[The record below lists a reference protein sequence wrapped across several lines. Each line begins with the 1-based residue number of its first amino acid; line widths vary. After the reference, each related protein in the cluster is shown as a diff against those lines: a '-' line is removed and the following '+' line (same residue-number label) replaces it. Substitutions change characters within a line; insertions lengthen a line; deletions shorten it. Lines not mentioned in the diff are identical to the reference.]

1 MDKEMSKY
9 RADFPILGQTVND
22 EDLVYLDNAATSQK
36 PQAVI
41 DAIVNYY
48 RNDNANVHRG
58 VHTLAERATAQFEAV
73 RQKVARF
80 INAPTSEEIIYTKGT
95 TEALNWVARS
105 YGERFVKTGD
115 EIVISYAEHH
125 SNLVPWQ
132 ELAKRVGATLKYLE
146 LTADG
151 AVDLAKAEAT
161 ITAKTAIVAVN
172 QASNVLGVANPLEQ
186 IAQLA
191 HQNDAILVVDGAQ
204 GAPHM
209 VTDVQKMG
217 ADFYAF
223 SGHKLLAPTGIG
235 ILWGKGELLAQMA
248 PLEFGGE
255 MIDWVEL
262 TQSSYKKAPLKFE
275 GGTQN
280 IEGVIGLGAALDYL
294 EQVGMDKI
302 TAYEQELVAYVLPKL
317 QAIPGLKI
325 YGPKDP
331 KKHTGVISFNLD
343 QIHPHDVATALDM
356 EGIAIRAGHH
366 CAQPLMRYLDVAAT
380 ARASFYFYNTK
391 QDADRLVEAL
401 LLTKEFFGN
410 GTI

>member
-1 MDKEMSKY
+1 MDKEMNKY
-9 RADFPILGQTVND
+9 RADFPILAQTVND

-73 RQKVARF
+73 RQKVAQF

-191 HQNDAILVVDGAQ
+191 HQNSAILVVDGAQ

-235 ILWGKGELLAQMA
+235 ILWGKSELLAQMV
-248 PLEFGGE
+248 PLEFGGK

-302 TAYEQELVAYVLPKL
+302 AAYEQELVAYVLPKL
-317 QAIPGLKI
+317 QAIPGLKL

-391 QDADRLVEAL
+391 QDADRLGEAL

>member
-9 RADFPILGQTVND
+9 RADFPILAQTVND

-151 AVDLAKAEAT
+151 AVDLTKAEAT

-172 QASNVLGVANPLEQ
+172 QASNVLGVVNPLEQ

-302 TAYEQELVAYVLPKL
+302 AAYEQELVAYVLPKL
-317 QAIPGLKI
+317 QAIPGLKL
-325 YGPKDP
+325 YGPKDS

-366 CAQPLMRYLDVAAT
+366 CAQPLMRYL
-380 ARASFYFYNTK
+380 
-391 QDADRLVEAL
+391 
-401 LLTKEFFGN
+401 
-410 GTI
+410 

>member
-9 RADFPILGQTVND
+9 RADFPILAQTVND

-151 AVDLAKAEAT
+151 AVDLTKAEAT

-172 QASNVLGVANPLEQ
+172 QASNVLGVVNPLEQ

-217 ADFYAF
+217 ADF
-223 SGHKLLAPTGIG
+223 
-235 ILWGKGELLAQMA
+235 
-248 PLEFGGE
+248 
-255 MIDWVEL
+255 
-262 TQSSYKKAPLKFE
+262 
-275 GGTQN
+275 
-280 IEGVIGLGAALDYL
+280 
-294 EQVGMDKI
+294 
-302 TAYEQELVAYVLPKL
+302 
-317 QAIPGLKI
+317 
-325 YGPKDP
+325 
-331 KKHTGVISFNLD
+331 
-343 QIHPHDVATALDM
+343 
-356 EGIAIRAGHH
+356 
-366 CAQPLMRYLDVAAT
+366 
-380 ARASFYFYNTK
+380 
-391 QDADRLVEAL
+391 
-401 LLTKEFFGN
+401 
-410 GTI
+410 